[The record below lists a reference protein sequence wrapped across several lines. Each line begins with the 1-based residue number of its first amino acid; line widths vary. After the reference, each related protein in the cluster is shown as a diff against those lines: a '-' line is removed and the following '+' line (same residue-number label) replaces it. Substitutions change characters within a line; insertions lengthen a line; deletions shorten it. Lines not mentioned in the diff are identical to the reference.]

1 MRQSLIGLAENLM
14 SIAKTRKEFLQAISS
29 TDLRPIYFL
38 IILYTIIRW
47 LPFGVFGW
55 LQNEDG
61 LMEWGSVAMLILSA
75 INSFRLQKQ
84 SKQRFERLGWLLLF
98 ILCCLFI
105 GEEISWGERL
115 HGAGIDAIRSINTQ
129 GETNLH
135 NIAVFQ
141 RKGLLHLGWSGFGL
155 VLGLTAFVFRSAPL
169 VPARQFTLYFTLPG
183 IWYLGF
189 EFCRKADECLIT
201 VANHQE
207 IYELLI
213 IAGLYVHTRFWCRKR
228 GIKIPLSGAR

>member
-1 MRQSLIGLAENLM
+1 M
-14 SIAKTRKEFLQAISS
+14 SKRKTKKEILRSVSS
-29 TDLRPIYFL
+29 FDLKPIYFL
-38 IILYTIIRW
+38 IVIYTIIRW
-47 LPFGVFGW
+47 LPVGIFGW

-61 LMEWGSVAMLILSA
+61 LMEWGSVALLILSA
-75 INSFRLQKQ
+75 INAFRLQKQ
-84 SKQRFERLGWLLLF
+84 SQHRWERLGWLLLF
-98 ILCCLFI
+98 VLFCLFI

-141 RKGLLHLGWSGFGL
+141 GKGLLHLGWAGLGL
-155 VLGLTAFVFRSAPL
+155 VLGLAGFVFHTAPL
-169 VPARQFTLYFTLPG
+169 IPATRFTLYFTLPA

-189 EFCRKADECLIT
+189 EFCGKAGECLIT

-213 IAGLYVHTRFWCRKR
+213 IAGLYLHTRSWCRKR
-228 GIKIPLSGAR
+228 GISTRIFGTG

>member
-1 MRQSLIGLAENLM
+1 MRQRKIKKALSRIANNL
-14 SIAKTRKEFLQAISS
+14 
-29 TDLRPIYFL
+29 DLRPIYFL
-38 IILYTIIRW
+38 IVLYTVIRW
-47 LPFGVFGW
+47 LPFGIFGW

-61 LMEWGSVAMLILSA
+61 LMEWGSVALLILSA
-75 INSFRLQKQ
+75 INAFRLQKQ
-84 SKQRFERLGWLLLF
+84 SQQRWERLGWLLLLVLF
-98 ILCCLFI
+98 CLFI

-141 RKGLLHLGWSGFGL
+141 EKGLLHLGWAS
-155 VLGLTAFVFRSAPL
+155 LGLAGFVFRTAPL
-169 VPARQFTLYFTLPG
+169 IPATRLTLYFTLPA

-189 EFCRKADECLIT
+189 EFCRKAGECLIT
-201 VANHQE
+201 VPNHQE

-213 IAGLYVHTRFWCRKR
+213 IAGLYLHTRSWCRKR
-228 GIKIPLSGAR
+228 GISTSIFGTG

>member
-1 MRQSLIGLAENLM
+1 MNQARIKNELSR
-14 SIAKTRKEFLQAISS
+14 IANHL
-29 TDLRPIYFL
+29 DLRPIYFL
-38 IILYTIIRW
+38 IVLYTIIFW
-47 LPFGVFGW
+47 LPFGIFGW

-61 LMEWGSVAMLILSA
+61 LMEWGSVALLILSA
-75 INSFRLQKQ
+75 INAFRLQKQ
-84 SKQRFERLGWLLLF
+84 SQKRWERLGWLLLLVLF
-98 ILCCLFI
+98 CLFI
-105 GEEISWGERL
+105 GEEISWGERM

-141 RKGLLHLGWSGFGL
+141 GKGLLHLGWAGLGL
-155 VLGLTAFVFRSAPL
+155 VLGLAGFVFRTAPL
-169 VPARQFTLYFTLPG
+169 IPATRFTLYFTLPA

-189 EFCRKADECLIT
+189 EFCRKAGECLIT

-213 IAGLYVHTRFWCRKR
+213 IAGLYLHTRSWCRMR
-228 GIKIPLSGAR
+228 GLSTRIFGTG

>member
-1 MRQSLIGLAENLM
+1 MRQRKIKQALSRIANNL
-14 SIAKTRKEFLQAISS
+14 
-29 TDLRPIYFL
+29 DLRPIYFL
-38 IILYTIIRW
+38 IVLYTVIRW
-47 LPFGVFGW
+47 LPFGIFGW

-61 LMEWGSVAMLILSA
+61 LMEWGSVALLILSA
-75 INSFRLQKQ
+75 INAFRLQKQ
-84 SKQRFERLGWLLLF
+84 SQQRWEWLGWLLLLVLF
-98 ILCCLFI
+98 CLFI

-141 RKGLLHLGWSGFGL
+141 GKGLLHLGWTGLGL
-155 VLGLTAFVFRSAPL
+155 VLGLAGFVFRTAPL
-169 VPARQFTLYFTLPG
+169 IPATRLTLYFTLPA

-189 EFCRKADECLIT
+189 EFCRKAGECLIT

-213 IAGLYVHTRFWCRKR
+213 IAGLYLHTRSWCRKR
-228 GIKIPLSGAR
+228 GISTSIFGTG

>member
-1 MRQSLIGLAENLM
+1 MALSKHLM
-14 SIAKTRKEFLQAISS
+14 SNKKIKKKISRIIS
-29 TDLRPIYFL
+29 NLDLRPIYFL
-38 IILYTIIRW
+38 ILLYTIIRW
-47 LPFGVFGW
+47 LPFGIFGW

-61 LMEWGSVAMLILSA
+61 LMEWGSVALLILSA
-75 INSFRLQKQ
+75 INAFRLQKQ
-84 SKQRFERLGWLLLF
+84 SQQRWERLGWLFLLV
-98 ILCCLFI
+98 LCFLFI

-115 HGAGIDAIRSINTQ
+115 HGAGIDAFRAINTQ

-141 RKGLLHLGWSGFGL
+141 GKGLLHLGWAGLGL
-155 VLGLTAFVFRSAPL
+155 VLGLAGFVFPTAPL
-169 VPARQFTLYFTLPG
+169 IPAPRFTLYFTLPA

-189 EFCRKADECLIT
+189 EFCRKAGECLIT

-213 IAGLYVHTRFWCRKR
+213 IAGLYLHTRSLYLKR
-228 GIKIPLSGAR
+228 GI

>member
-1 MRQSLIGLAENLM
+1 MRQRKIKKALSRIANNL
-14 SIAKTRKEFLQAISS
+14 
-29 TDLRPIYFL
+29 DLRPIYFL
-38 IILYTIIRW
+38 IVLYTVIRW
-47 LPFGVFGW
+47 LPFGIFGW

-61 LMEWGSVAMLILSA
+61 LMEWGSVALLILSA
-75 INSFRLQKQ
+75 INAFRLQKQ
-84 SKQRFERLGWLLLF
+84 SQQRWERLGWLLLLVLF
-98 ILCCLFI
+98 CLFI

-141 RKGLLHLGWSGFGL
+141 GKGLLHLGWAGLGL
-155 VLGLTAFVFRSAPL
+155 VLGLAGFVFRTASL
-169 VPARQFTLYFTLPG
+169 IPATRLTLYFTLPA

-189 EFCRKADECLIT
+189 EFCRKAGECLIT

-213 IAGLYVHTRFWCRKR
+213 IAGLYLHTRSWCRKR
-228 GIKIPLSGAR
+228 GISTSIVGTG

>member
-1 MRQSLIGLAENLM
+1 M
-14 SIAKTRKEFLQAISS
+14 SAPTPRDFLKAVQARL
-29 TDLRPIYFL
+29 DLRPVLLLTVMYGIVAF
-38 IILYTIIRW
+38 
-47 LPFGVFGW
+47 LPFGIFGW

-61 LMEWGSVAMLILSA
+61 LMEWGSVALLLLSA
-75 INSFRLQKQ
+75 INAFRLQKQ
-84 SKQRFERLGWLLLF
+84 SQQRWERLGWLLFLV
-98 ILCCLFI
+98 LCCLFI

-135 NIAVFQ
+135 NIAAFQ
-141 RKGLLHLGWSGFGL
+141 MKGLLHLGWAGLGL
-155 VLGLTAFVFRSAPL
+155 VLGLGGLIRSAAPL
-169 VPARQFTLYFTLPG
+169 IPARRFTLYFILPS

-189 EFCRKADECLIT
+189 EFCRKPGECLIT

-213 IAGLYVHTRFWCRKR
+213 IVGLYLHTRWWCRKR
-228 GIKIPLSGAR
+228 GIKTRVTRSS

>member
-1 MRQSLIGLAENLM
+1 MSRRKTKKEILRIVSSL
-14 SIAKTRKEFLQAISS
+14 
-29 TDLRPIYFL
+29 DLKPIYFL
-38 IILYTIIRW
+38 VVLYTIIHW
-47 LPFGVFGW
+47 LPFGIFGW

-61 LMEWGSVAMLILSA
+61 LMEWGSVALLILSA
-75 INSFRLQKQ
+75 INAFRLQKQ
-84 SKQRFERLGWLLLF
+84 SQHRWERLGWLLLF
-98 ILCCLFI
+98 VLFCLFI

-141 RKGLLHLGWSGFGL
+141 GKGLLHLGWAG
-155 VLGLTAFVFRSAPL
+155 LGLILGLAGFVFRTAPL
-169 VPARQFTLYFTLPG
+169 IPATRFMLYFTLPA

-189 EFCRKADECLIT
+189 EFCGKAGECLIT

-213 IAGLYVHTRFWCRKR
+213 IAGLYLHTGSWCRKR
-228 GIKIPLSGAR
+228 GISTRIFGTG

>member
-1 MRQSLIGLAENLM
+1 M
-14 SIAKTRKEFLQAISS
+14 SKIKINKEISRIAS
-29 TDLRPIYFL
+29 TFDLRPIYFL
-38 IILYTIIRW
+38 FILYAIIRL
-47 LPFGVFGW
+47 LPFGIFGW

-61 LMEWGSVAMLILSA
+61 LMEWGSVALLILSA
-75 INSFRLQKQ
+75 INAFRLQKQ
-84 SKQRFERLGWLLLF
+84 SQQRWDRIGWLLLF

-135 NIAVFQ
+135 NIAIFQ
-141 RKGLLHLGWSGFGL
+141 GKGLLHLGWAG
-155 VLGLTAFVFRSAPL
+155 LGLLLGLAGFVFRTAPL
-169 VPARQFTLYFTLPG
+169 IPARRFTLYFTLPA

-189 EFCRKADECLIT
+189 EFCGKAGECLIT

-213 IAGLYVHTRFWCRKR
+213 IAGLYLHTRSWCRKR
-228 GIKIPLSGAR
+228 GIPTRIFGTG

>member
-1 MRQSLIGLAENLM
+1 M
-14 SIAKTRKEFLQAISS
+14 SIRKIKKEILRIVS
-29 TDLRPIYFL
+29 TLDLKPIYFL
-38 IILYTIIRW
+38 IILYSVIWW
-47 LPFGVFGW
+47 LPFGIFGW

-61 LMEWGSVAMLILSA
+61 LMEWGSVALLILSA
-75 INSFRLQKQ
+75 INAFRLQKQ
-84 SKQRFERLGWLLLF
+84 TQQGWDRLGWLFLF
-98 ILCCLFI
+98 VLCCLFI

-141 RKGLLHLGWSGFGL
+141 REGLLHFGWAGLGL
-155 VLGLTAFVFRSAPL
+155 VLGLAGFVFRSAPL
-169 VPARQFTLYFTLPG
+169 IPARRFTLYFTLPA

-189 EFCRKADECLIT
+189 EFCREAGECLIT

-213 IAGLYVHTRFWCRKR
+213 IAGLYLHTRSWCRKR
-228 GIKIPLSGAR
+228 GIPTRIFGTG

>member
-1 MRQSLIGLAENLM
+1 
-14 SIAKTRKEFLQAISS
+14 
-29 TDLRPIYFL
+29 
-38 IILYTIIRW
+38 
-47 LPFGVFGW
+47 
-55 LQNEDG
+55 
-61 LMEWGSVAMLILSA
+61 MEWGSVALLILSA
-75 INSFRLQKQ
+75 INAFRLQKQ
-84 SKQRFERLGWLLLF
+84 SQQRWERLGWLLLLVLF
-98 ILCCLFI
+98 CLFI

-141 RKGLLHLGWSGFGL
+141 GKGLLHLGWAGLGL
-155 VLGLTAFVFRSAPL
+155 VLGLAGFVFRNAPL
-169 VPARQFTLYFTLPG
+169 IPATRLTLYFTLPA

-189 EFCRKADECLIT
+189 EFCRKAGECLIT

-213 IAGLYVHTRFWCRKR
+213 IAGLYLHTRSWCRKR
-228 GIKIPLSGAR
+228 GISTSIFGTG

>member
-1 MRQSLIGLAENLM
+1 MSQRKIKKALSWIANNL
-14 SIAKTRKEFLQAISS
+14 
-29 TDLRPIYFL
+29 DLRPIYFL
-38 IILYTIIRW
+38 IVLYTVIRW
-47 LPFGVFGW
+47 LPFGIFGW

-61 LMEWGSVAMLILSA
+61 LMEWGSVALLILSA
-75 INSFRLQKQ
+75 INAFRLQKQ
-84 SKQRFERLGWLLLF
+84 SQQRWERLGWLLLLVLF
-98 ILCCLFI
+98 CFFI

-141 RKGLLHLGWSGFGL
+141 GKGLLHLGWASLGL
-155 VLGLTAFVFRSAPL
+155 VLGLTGFVFPNAPL
-169 VPARQFTLYFTLPG
+169 IPATRFTLYFTLPA

-189 EFCRKADECLIT
+189 EFCKKAGECLIT

-213 IAGLYVHTRFWCRKR
+213 IAGLYIHTRSWCRKR
-228 GIKIPLSGAR
+228 GIETRIFGTS

>member
-1 MRQSLIGLAENLM
+1 MKVLTLKSYLEKVKDYL
-14 SIAKTRKEFLQAISS
+14 
-29 TDLRPIYFL
+29 DLRPVLLLALMYGVIAF
-38 IILYTIIRW
+38 
-47 LPFGVFGW
+47 LPFGIFGW

-61 LMEWGSVAMLILSA
+61 LMEWGSVALLILSA
-75 INSFRLQKQ
+75 INAFRLQKQ
-84 SKQRFERLGWLLLF
+84 SQNGWERLAWLLF
-98 ILCCLFI
+98 FVLCCLFI

-141 RKGLLHLGWSGFGL
+141 RKGLLHLGWAALGL
-155 VLGLTAFVFRSAPL
+155 VLGLGGFFLRTSPLIPSVRS
-169 VPARQFTLYFTLPG
+169 TLYFTLPG

-189 EFCRKADECLIT
+189 EFCRKADACLVT

-213 IAGLYVHTRFWCRKR
+213 IAGLYLHTRSWCRKR
-228 GIKIPLSGAR
+228 GIKTRFSGAS

>member
-1 MRQSLIGLAENLM
+1 MSKRKTKKEILRIVRSL
-14 SIAKTRKEFLQAISS
+14 
-29 TDLRPIYFL
+29 DLKPIYFL
-38 IILYTIIRW
+38 IVLYTIIRW
-47 LPFGVFGW
+47 LPFGIFGW

-61 LMEWGSVAMLILSA
+61 LMEWGSVALLILSA
-75 INSFRLQKQ
+75 INAFRLQKQ
-84 SKQRFERLGWLLLF
+84 SQHRWERLGWLLLF
-98 ILCCLFI
+98 VLFFLFI

-141 RKGLLHLGWSGFGL
+141 GKGLLHLGWAGLGL
-155 VLGLTAFVFRSAPL
+155 VLGLAGFVFRTAPL
-169 VPARQFTLYFTLPG
+169 IPATRFTLYFTLPA

-189 EFCRKADECLIT
+189 EFCGKAGECLIT

-213 IAGLYVHTRFWCRKR
+213 IAGLYLHTRSWCRKR
-228 GIKIPLSGAR
+228 GISTRIFGTG

>member
-1 MRQSLIGLAENLM
+1 MSQRKIKKALSWIANNL
-14 SIAKTRKEFLQAISS
+14 
-29 TDLRPIYFL
+29 DLRPIYFL
-38 IILYTIIRW
+38 IVLYTVIRW
-47 LPFGVFGW
+47 LPFGIFGW

-61 LMEWGSVAMLILSA
+61 LMEWGSVALLILSA
-75 INSFRLQKQ
+75 INAFRLQKQ
-84 SKQRFERLGWLLLF
+84 SQQRWERLGWLLLLVLF
-98 ILCCLFI
+98 CLFI

-141 RKGLLHLGWSGFGL
+141 GKGLLHLGWAGLGL
-155 VLGLTAFVFRSAPL
+155 VLGLAGFVFRTAPL
-169 VPARQFTLYFTLPG
+169 IPATRFTLYFTLPA

-189 EFCRKADECLIT
+189 EFCGKAGECLIT

-213 IAGLYVHTRFWCRKR
+213 IAGLYLHTRSWCRKR
-228 GIKIPLSGAR
+228 GISTRIFGTG

>member
-1 MRQSLIGLAENLM
+1 M
-14 SIAKTRKEFLQAISS
+14 SKRKINKEISRIAS
-29 TDLRPIYFL
+29 TLDLRPIYFL
-38 IILYTIIRW
+38 VVLYTIIWW
-47 LPFGVFGW
+47 LPFGIFGW

-61 LMEWGSVAMLILSA
+61 LMEWGSVALLILSA
-75 INSFRLQKQ
+75 INAFRLQKQ
-84 SKQRFERLGWLLLF
+84 SQQGWDRIGWLLLF
-98 ILCCLFI
+98 VLCCLFI

-135 NIAVFQ
+135 NIAIFQ
-141 RKGLLHLGWSGFGL
+141 GKGLLHLGWAG
-155 VLGLTAFVFRSAPL
+155 LGLLLGLAGYVFRTAPL
-169 VPARQFTLYFTLPG
+169 IPARRFTLYFTVPA

-189 EFCRKADECLIT
+189 EFCGKAGECLIT

-213 IAGLYVHTRFWCRKR
+213 IAGLYLHTRSWCRKR
-228 GIKIPLSGAR
+228 GIPTRIFGTG

>member
-1 MRQSLIGLAENLM
+1 MKVLTLRIYLEKAQDRL
-14 SIAKTRKEFLQAISS
+14 
-29 TDLRPIYFL
+29 DLRPVL
-38 IILYTIIRW
+38 LLAVLYGVIAF
-47 LPFGVFGW
+47 LPFEIFGW

-61 LMEWGSVAMLILSA
+61 LMEWGSVALLILSA
-75 INSFRLQKQ
+75 INAFRLQKQ
-84 SKQRFERLGWLLLF
+84 SQDGWERLGWLLF
-98 ILCCLFI
+98 FVLCCLFI

-141 RKGLLHLGWSGFGL
+141 RKGLLHLGWAALGL
-155 VLGLTAFVFRSAPL
+155 VLGLGGFVFRTFPL
-169 VPARQFTLYFTLPG
+169 IPARRYTLYFTLPG

-189 EFCRKADECLIT
+189 EFCRKADECFVT

-213 IAGLYVHTRFWCRKR
+213 IAGLYLHTRSWCRKR
-228 GIKIPLSGAR
+228 GIKTRLGGAS

>member
-1 MRQSLIGLAENLM
+1 MSVQTLRYYLGKLQSHI
-14 SIAKTRKEFLQAISS
+14 
-29 TDLRPIYFL
+29 DLRPVLLLTLMYGVVAF
-38 IILYTIIRW
+38 

-61 LMEWGSVAMLILSA
+61 LMEWGSVALLILSA
-75 INSFRLQKQ
+75 INAFRLQKKSQ
-84 SKQRFERLGWLLLF
+84 GEWERLCWILF
-98 ILCCLFI
+98 FVLCCLFI

-135 NIAVFQ
+135 NIAAFQ
-141 RKGLLHLGWSGFGL
+141 GKGLLHLGWAG
-155 VLGLTAFVFRSAPL
+155 LGLTLGLGGFVRRATPL
-169 VPARQFTLYFTLPG
+169 IPDRRYTLYFTLPG

-189 EFCRKADECLIT
+189 EFCRKAGECLIT

-207 IYELLI
+207 IYEFLI
-213 IAGLYVHTRFWCRKR
+213 IAGLYLHTRWRFKQRS
-228 GIKIPLSGAR
+228 IKTRHSGAS

>member
-1 MRQSLIGLAENLM
+1 MKVLTLKNHLEKAQSRL
-14 SIAKTRKEFLQAISS
+14 
-29 TDLRPIYFL
+29 DLRPVMLLGLMYGVIAF
-38 IILYTIIRW
+38 
-47 LPFGVFGW
+47 LPFEIFGW

-61 LMEWGSVAMLILSA
+61 LMEWGSVALLILSA
-75 INSFRLQKQ
+75 INAFRLQKQ
-84 SKQRFERLGWLLLF
+84 SQDGWERWGWLLF
-98 ILCCLFI
+98 FALCCLFI

-141 RKGLLHLGWSGFGL
+141 RKGLLHLGWAALGL
-155 VLGLTAFVFRSAPL
+155 VLGLGGFVLSNSPL
-169 VPARQFTLYFTLPG
+169 IPALRYTLYFTLPG

-189 EFCRKADECLIT
+189 EFCRKADECLVTI
-201 VANHQE
+201 ANHQE

-213 IAGLYVHTRFWCRKR
+213 IAGLYLHTRSWCQKR
-228 GIKIPLSGAR
+228 GIKNRLSGAS

>member
-1 MRQSLIGLAENLM
+1 MKVLTLRSYLEKAQGRL
-14 SIAKTRKEFLQAISS
+14 
-29 TDLRPIYFL
+29 DLRPVL
-38 IILYTIIRW
+38 LLAVLYGVIAF
-47 LPFGVFGW
+47 LPFEIFGW

-61 LMEWGSVAMLILSA
+61 LMEWGSVALLILSA
-75 INSFRLQKQ
+75 INAFRLQKQ
-84 SKQRFERLGWLLLF
+84 SHDGWERLAWLLF
-98 ILCCLFI
+98 FVLCCLFI

-141 RKGLLHLGWSGFGL
+141 RKGLLHLGWAALGL
-155 VLGLTAFVFRSAPL
+155 VLGLGGFVFRTLPL
-169 VPARQFTLYFTLPG
+169 IPARRYTLYFTLPG

-189 EFCRKADECLIT
+189 EFCRKADECFVT

-213 IAGLYVHTRFWCRKR
+213 IAGLYLHTRSWCRKR
-228 GIKIPLSGAR
+228 GIKTRLGGAS

>member
-1 MRQSLIGLAENLM
+1 MSQRKIKKALSWIANNL
-14 SIAKTRKEFLQAISS
+14 
-29 TDLRPIYFL
+29 DLRPIYFL
-38 IILYTIIRW
+38 IVLYTVIRW
-47 LPFGVFGW
+47 LPFGIFGW

-61 LMEWGSVAMLILSA
+61 LMEWGSVALLILSA
-75 INSFRLQKQ
+75 INAFRLQKQ
-84 SKQRFERLGWLLLF
+84 SQQRWERLGWLLLLVLF
-98 ILCCLFI
+98 CLFI

-141 RKGLLHLGWSGFGL
+141 GKGLLHLGWAGLGL
-155 VLGLTAFVFRSAPL
+155 VLGLAGFVFRTAPL
-169 VPARQFTLYFTLPG
+169 IPATRFTLYFTLPA

-189 EFCRKADECLIT
+189 EFCGKAGECLIT

-213 IAGLYVHTRFWCRKR
+213 IAGLYLHTRSWCRTR
-228 GIKIPLSGAR
+228 GISTRIFGTG